1 MDMKEARKA
10 TRGLVTRV
18 EKEILYSC
26 LIWDSD
32 KKKAVEEKIL
42 AANEKALLKDGRK
55 IIEFE
60 PVETRQI
67 MYAMPAETFRANAT
81 KIIEIESE
89 G

>member
-1 MDMKEARKA
+1 MNMKEARKA

-26 LIWDSD
+26 LVWDKE
-32 KKKAVEEKIL
+32 KKTSVEEKIL
-42 AANEKALLKDGRK
+42 AASDKALLKDGRK

-67 MYAMPAETFRANAT
+67 MYAMPTETFQANAT

-89 G
+89 V

>member
-1 MDMKEARKA
+1 MNMKEARKA

-18 EKEILYSC
+18 EKEVLYSC
-26 LIWDSD
+26 LVWDHD
-32 KKKAVEEKIL
+32 KKTSVEEKIF
-42 AANEKALLKDGRK
+42 AASEKALLKDGRK

-67 MYAMPAETFRANAT
+67 MYAMPAETFRTNAT

-89 G
+89 D

>member
-1 MDMKEARKA
+1 MNMHEARKA

-18 EKEILYSC
+18 EKEVLYSC
-26 LIWDSD
+26 LVWDME
-32 KKKAVEEKIL
+32 KKTAVEEKIL
-42 AANEKALLKDGRK
+42 AASDKALLKDGRK

-67 MYAMPAETFRANAT
+67 MDAMPAEAFRANAT

-89 G
+89 D

>member
-1 MDMKEARKA
+1 MNMKEARKA

-18 EKEILYSC
+18 EKEVLYAC
-26 LIWDSD
+26 LIWDND
-32 KKKAVEEKIL
+32 KKKVVEVEIL
-42 AANEKALLKDGRK
+42 AENEKALLKDERK
-55 IIEFE
+55 IIEFN

-67 MYAMPAETFRANAT
+67 MYAMPAEIFRANAT

>member
-1 MDMKEARKA
+1 MNIKEARKA

-26 LIWDSD
+26 LIWDND

-67 MYAMPAETFRANAT
+67 MYAMPSETFRANAT